1 MEPRKPEFTEE
12 MRARLNQ
19 MCRMLMSDY
28 RTKQDLMDT
37 FGLGE
42 RQVRM
47 MIQEIRQRVPVI
59 STSGTNKGYKIAT
72 KSEEVSEVI
81 ATWRELW
88 SRIEELQKAIKPLS
102 EFYEKVKKENL
113 SKELKK

>member
-19 MCRMLMSDY
+19 MCRLLMSDY
-28 RTKQDLMDT
+28 RTKQDLM
-37 FGLGE
+37 
-42 RQVRM
+42 
-47 MIQEIRQRVPVI
+47 VI
-59 STSGTNKGYKIAT
+59 STSGTSKGYKIAT

-88 SRIEELQKAIKPLS
+88 SRIEELQKAIKPLA
-102 EFYEKVKKENL
+102 EFYEKIKKENL
-113 SKELKK
+113 SKEVKK

>member
-19 MCRMLMSDY
+19 MCRLLMSDY

-47 MIQEIRQRVPVI
+47 MIQDIRKRVPVI
-59 STSGTNKGYKIAT
+59 STSGTSKGYKIAT
-72 KSEEVSEVI
+72 KSEEVPEVI